1 MFTVAALKEKLRQMN
16 LSTAGNKAE
25 LILRLNQ
32 ADPSGQWISDID
44 ADVNVTVEDSGDA
57 ATIRDVEPSERV
69 IERQSELS
77 SDRDREAELAR
88 RERDLMLREME
99 FMRRKNE
106 HLRAMAQAIPGNSAS
121 SVTSKVSLSNLKE
134 MLHLTEKK
142 GFYQCWKEQLMLVK
156 QMYQLDNNMTK
167 LLLGAKLTGDAAE

>member
-1 MFTVAALKEKLRQMN
+1 MFTVAALKEKLRQMT

-32 ADPSGQWISDID
+32 TDPSGQWISDID

-88 RERDLMLREME
+88 RDLMLREME
-99 FMRRKNE
+99 FMRRENE
-106 HLRAMAQAIPGNSAS
+106 HLRAMAQAIPGNSCEFSDVQSEPVKFERDA
-121 SVTSKVSLSNLKE
+121 TFDG
-134 MLHLTEKK
+134 KK
-142 GFYQCWKEQLMLVK
+142 GFY
-156 QMYQLDNNMTK
+156 
-167 LLLGAKLTGDAAE
+167 